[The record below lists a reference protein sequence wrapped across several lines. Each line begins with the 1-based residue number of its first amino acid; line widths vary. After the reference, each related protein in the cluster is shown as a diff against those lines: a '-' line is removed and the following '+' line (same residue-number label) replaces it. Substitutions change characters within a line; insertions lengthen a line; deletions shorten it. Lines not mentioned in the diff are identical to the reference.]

1 MMTRRSLH
9 KPEGFADL
17 GLSEDTLAAL
27 ADMGFET
34 PSPIQQRA
42 IPVLLDGKDLI
53 GQARTGTGKTAAFGL
68 PILERMDAK
77 SKAVQAL
84 VLCPTRELASQV
96 ASEMERMAKYL
107 DVEVLPVYGGS
118 DMDKQVRVLRKG
130 VQVVV
135 GTPGRVMDHMRR
147 GNLHAGGLDFLV
159 LDEADRML
167 DMGFIED
174 IEWILTQVPP
184 RGKRQMMLFSAT
196 MPSEIMDIAQRFMM
210 DPTHTSVSSDELTV
224 PEVEQVYHSVGRR
237 NKLWALSRIIEYEK
251 PNRMIVFCATKRMVD
266 LLTERLQRHGYPSE
280 AIHGDMTQGRRE
292 RMLKMFKGGEVNIL
306 VATDVAA
313 RGLDINDVTHVVN
326 YDLPEEPEVYVHR
339 IGRTARM
346 GAKGKAIT
354 FISKGDKQQLRLV
367 QQMAGTNITLSPVPG
382 EEELEEG
389 EAVDVQG
396 EKKGPATRPRE
407 RVRKVVDW
415 EHIADRY
422 GNVHLQMDVGKKD
435 GATMPSVHGFVR
447 EIARVPEYAVGN
459 VRVMDD
465 HSLFD
470 LPKDEVEGFLQRVK
484 GKKWQGRG
492 VDVDVI
498 EQDSD

>member
-1 MMTRRSLH
+1 MARRTLEQ
-9 KPEGFADL
+9 PQGFAEL
-17 GLSEDTLAAL
+17 GLTQATLDAL
-27 ADMGFET
+27 ADMGFVD

-42 IPVLLDGKDLI
+42 IPLLLEGKDLV

-68 PILERMDAK
+68 PILERIDPK
-77 SKAVQAL
+77 NRAVQAL

-96 ASEMERMAKYL
+96 ATEVERMAKNL
-107 DVEVLPVYGGS
+107 DLEVLPVYGGS
-118 DMDKQVRVLRKG
+118 DMDKQVQKLRKG
-130 VQVVV
+130 VQFVV

-147 GNLHAGGLDFLV
+147 GNLHVGGLDFLV

-174 IEWILTQVPP
+174 IEWILTQIPP

-196 MPSEIMDIAQRFMM
+196 MPSEIMDIAQRFMLE
-210 DPTHTSVSSDELTV
+210 PQNVSVSADELTV

-251 PNRMIVFCATKRMVD
+251 PTRMIVFCATKRMVD
-266 LLTERLQRHGYPSE
+266 LLTQRLQDHRYAAE

-292 RMLKMFKGGEVNIL
+292 RMLKMFKGGEVHIL

-313 RGLDINDVTHVVN
+313 RGLDINDVSHVVN
-326 YDLPEEPEVYVHR
+326 YDLPDEPEVYVHR

-346 GAKGKAIT
+346 GRKGKAIT

-367 QQMAGTNITLSPVPG
+367 QQVVGREISLSPVPG
-382 EEELEEG
+382 EDAEGDEEPDLG
-389 EAVDVQG
+389 A
-396 EKKGPATRPRE
+396 EKQKGPRD

-435 GATMPSVHGFVR
+435 GGSMVSVHSFVR
-447 EIARVPEYAVGN
+447 ETAGVPEYAVGN
-459 VRVMDD
+459 VRVLED
-465 HSLFD
+465 HCLFD
-470 LPKDEVEGFLQRVK
+470 LAKDEVPQFLNRVK
-484 GKKWQGRG
+484 KRKWKGRP
-492 VDVDVI
+492 VDVEVLSQ
-498 EQDSD
+498 E